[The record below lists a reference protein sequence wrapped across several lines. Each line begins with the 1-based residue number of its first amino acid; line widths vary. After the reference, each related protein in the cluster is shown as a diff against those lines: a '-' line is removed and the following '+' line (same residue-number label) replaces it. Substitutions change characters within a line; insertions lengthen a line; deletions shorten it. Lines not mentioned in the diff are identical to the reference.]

1 MTPEIGNIFLI
12 FAFSISVLS
21 FLSANY
27 SYYADVQIYDLS
39 KNIYLIFFL
48 LLASFFIL
56 EFSFLT
62 DDFSVLYV
70 ANNSNPN
77 LPAYYK
83 FSALW
88 GGHEGSL
95 LLFVLIISI
104 WMMVFSLMSS
114 YSKIEDKNLVLSF
127 CHLVLFSL
135 LGFIIFSSNPFERLI
150 PIASMSGTDLNPLLQ
165 DFAFTIHPPILYF
178 GYAGL
183 IIPFS
188 LALARCFNVKEG
200 WTMHI
205 RNWTV
210 LSWSFL
216 TLGIALGSWWAY
228 YELGWGGWWFWDPVE
243 NSSLVPW
250 LLATALFHSAI
261 VSNSRKIF
269 NNWTIL
275 LSILSVIG
283 CFIGM
288 FLVRSGILT
297 SVHSFALDPERGLIL
312 LLITLAI
319 TLYSFFVFFKSDVS
333 DNSSINYSIISK
345 EYFLLINNLFLVIL
359 AVIILFGTI
368 YPIFYE
374 IFSGGRTISVGAPY
388 FNLVTVPIAFFLAFF
403 QGYGVLTKW
412 SSSPNSIKTFSITL
426 IFIIFV
432 SLVFSYLVFNHLSLF
447 NVIGIVMVSSIVG
460 GVLISALRMFAN
472 KGFLFNNIGMN
483 LAHLGIAVTIF
494 GIGVVSSHSSSKEVI
509 LEIGES
515 TTLSNYEFTLTAED
529 FKEESNFYSQIA
541 IFQVENLSN
550 GESFDL
556 KPEKAF
562 YPASRSIMTESA
574 IAITPKE
581 DVYISL
587 SERLDSGEWIAKIQ
601 TKPFVRFIWLG
612 SILMCLGGIF
622 SFSRRLLFR

>member
-21 FLSANY
+21 FLSATY

-77 LPAYYK
+77 LPTYYK

-104 WMMVFSLMSS
+104 WMMVFSIMSS

-333 DNSSINYSIISK
+333 DNSSINYSIVSK

-472 KGFLFNNIGMN
+472 KGFLFNNLGMN

>member
-21 FLSANY
+21 FLSATY

-261 VSNSRKIF
+261 VSSSRKIF

-432 SLVFSYLVFNHLSLF
+432 SLVFSYLVFNYLSLF

-472 KGFLFNNIGMN
+472 KGFLFNNLGMN

>member
-1 MTPEIGNIFLI
+1 MIPEIGNILLI
-12 FAFSISVLS
+12 LAFSVSLLS
-21 FLSANY
+21 FISATY
-27 SYYADVQIYDLS
+27 SYYADIKIFDLS
-39 KNIYLIFFL
+39 KNIYLIFTL

-77 LPAYYK
+77 LPMYYK

-104 WMMVFSLMSS
+104 WMVVFNLLSS
-114 YSKIEDKNLVLSF
+114 YSKIEEKNLVLSF
-127 CHLVLFSL
+127 AHLILFSL

-165 DFAFTIHPPILYF
+165 DFAFTIHPPILYL

-188 LALARCFNVKEG
+188 LALARCFNVSEG
-200 WTMHI
+200 WTMYI

-210 LSWSFL
+210 ISWSFL

-319 TLYSFFVFFKSDVS
+319 TLYSFFIFFRSDIS
-333 DNSSINYSIISK
+333 DNNSLNYSIISK

-359 AVIILFGTI
+359 AVIILFGTV

-374 IFSGGRTISVGAPY
+374 IFSGGKTISVGAPY

-403 QGYGVLTKW
+403 QGYGVLTNW
-412 SSSPNSIKTFSITL
+412 GSSANSIKSFLFTVSL
-426 IFIIFV
+426 IIFL
-432 SLVFSYLVFNHLSLF
+432 SLIFSYLIFNFLSLF
-447 NVIGIVMVSSIVG
+447 NVLGIIMISFILS
-460 GVLISALRMFAN
+460 GVIISALKTYNDKKIFLN
-472 KGFLFNNIGMN
+472 KLGMN
-483 LAHLGIAVTIF
+483 LAHIGIAVTIF
-494 GIGVVSSHSSSKEVI
+494 GIGVVSSHSNSKEVI

-515 TTLSNYEFTLTAED
+515 ATLSNYEFTLTAED
-529 FKEESNFYSQIA
+529 FKEEPNFYSQIA
-541 IFQVENLSN
+541 IFNVENLGN
-550 GESFDL
+550 GKNFDL
-556 KPEKAF
+556 KPEKSF

-587 SERLDSGEWIAKIQ
+587 SERLDSGEWIAKLQ

-622 SFSRRLLFR
+622 SFSRRMFVK

>member
-21 FLSANY
+21 FLSATY
-27 SYYADVQIYDLS
+27 SYYADAQIYDLS

-48 LLASFFIL
+48 LLASFFVL

-150 PIASMSGTDLNPLLQ
+150 PIPSMSGTDLNPLLQ

-261 VSNSRKIF
+261 VSSSRKIF

-333 DNSSINYSIISK
+333 DNSSISYSIVSK

-412 SSSPNSIKTFSITL
+412 SSSPNSIKTFSMTL

-432 SLVFSYLVFNHLSLF
+432 SLAFSYLVFNYLSLF

-472 KGFLFNNIGMN
+472 KGILFNNLGMN

-550 GESFDL
+550 GDSFDL

-622 SFSRRLLFR
+622 SFSRRLIFR

>member
-21 FLSANY
+21 FLSATY

-48 LLASFFIL
+48 LLASFFVL

-150 PIASMSGTDLNPLLQ
+150 PIPSMSGTDLNPLLQ

-261 VSNSRKIF
+261 VSSSRKIF

-333 DNSSINYSIISK
+333 DNSSISYSIVSK

-432 SLVFSYLVFNHLSLF
+432 SLAFSYLVFNYLSLF

-472 KGFLFNNIGMN
+472 KGILFNNLGMN

-622 SFSRRLLFR
+622 SFSRRLIFR

>member
-21 FLSANY
+21 FLSATY

-432 SLVFSYLVFNHLSLF
+432 SLVFSYLVFNYLSLF

-460 GVLISALRMFAN
+460 GVLISAIRMFAN
-472 KGFLFNNIGMN
+472 KGFLFNNLGMN

>member
-432 SLVFSYLVFNHLSLF
+432 SLIFSYLVFNHLSLF

>member
-21 FLSANY
+21 FLSATY

-432 SLVFSYLVFNHLSLF
+432 SLIFSYLVFNHLSLF

-472 KGFLFNNIGMN
+472 KGFLFNNLGMN

>member
-21 FLSANY
+21 FLSATY

-48 LLASFFIL
+48 LLASFFTL

-333 DNSSINYSIISK
+333 DNSSINYSIVSK

-432 SLVFSYLVFNHLSLF
+432 SLAFSYLVFNYLSLF

-472 KGFLFNNIGMN
+472 KGILFNNLGMN

-550 GESFDL
+550 GDSFDL

-622 SFSRRLLFR
+622 SFSRRLIFR

>member
-21 FLSANY
+21 FLSATY

-150 PIASMSGTDLNPLLQ
+150 PIPSMSGTDLNPLLQ

-432 SLVFSYLVFNHLSLF
+432 SLAFSYLVFNYLSLF

-472 KGFLFNNIGMN
+472 KGFLFNNLGMN

-550 GESFDL
+550 GDSFDL

-622 SFSRRLLFR
+622 SFSRRLIFR

>member
-21 FLSANY
+21 FLSATY

-48 LLASFFIL
+48 LLASFFVL

-150 PIASMSGTDLNPLLQ
+150 PIPSMSGTDLNPLLQ

-261 VSNSRKIF
+261 VSSSRKIF

-333 DNSSINYSIISK
+333 DNSSISYSIVSK

-432 SLVFSYLVFNHLSLF
+432 SLAFSYLVFNYLSLF

-472 KGFLFNNIGMN
+472 KGFLFNNLGMN

-550 GESFDL
+550 GDIFDL

-622 SFSRRLLFR
+622 SFSRRLIFR

>member
-1 MTPEIGNIFLI
+1 MTPEIGNILLI
-12 FAFSISVLS
+12 FAFSISALS
-21 FLSANY
+21 FLSASY
-27 SYYADVQIYDLS
+27 SHYADVKIYDLS

-48 LLASFFIL
+48 LLASFFVL

-77 LPAYYK
+77 LPTYYK

-150 PIASMSGTDLNPLLQ
+150 PIPSMSGTDLNPLLQ

-261 VSNSRKIF
+261 VSSSRKIF

-333 DNSSINYSIISK
+333 DNSSISYSIVSK

-432 SLVFSYLVFNHLSLF
+432 SLAFSYLVFNYLSLF

-460 GVLISALRMFAN
+460 GVLISALRMFAS
-472 KGFLFNNIGMN
+472 KGILFNNLGMN

-550 GESFDL
+550 GDSFDL

-622 SFSRRLLFR
+622 SFSRRLIFR

>member
-21 FLSANY
+21 FLSATY

-472 KGFLFNNIGMN
+472 KGFLFNNLGMN

>member
-1 MTPEIGNIFLI
+1 MIPEIGNIFLI

-21 FLSANY
+21 FLSSTF
-27 SYYADVQIYDLS
+27 SYYSNVQIYDLS

-48 LLASFFIL
+48 LLASFLVL

-77 LPAYYK
+77 LPMYYK

-104 WMMVFSLMSS
+104 WMMVFSLLSS
-114 YSKIEDKNLVLSF
+114 YTKIEDKNLVLSF
-127 CHLVLFSL
+127 SHLVLFSL

-188 LALARCFNVKEG
+188 LALARCFNVTEA
-200 WTMHI
+200 WTTHI

-312 LLITLAI
+312 LMITLAI

-333 DNSSINYSIISK
+333 DNNSINYSIVSK

-412 SSSPNSIKTFSITL
+412 SSSPNSIKTFSTTL
-426 IFIIFV
+426 IFIAFL
-432 SLVFSYLVFNHLSLF
+432 SLAFSYLLFNYLSLF
-447 NVIGIVMVSSIVG
+447 NVIGILMVSSIIA
-460 GVLISALRMFAN
+460 GVLISAIRIFDN
-472 KGFLFNNIGMN
+472 KRFFFNNLGMN
-483 LAHLGIAVTIF
+483 LAHIGIAVTIF

-515 TTLSNYEFTLTAED
+515 TTLSNYEFTLIAED

-541 IFQVENLSN
+541 IFQVENLTN

-587 SERLDSGEWIAKIQ
+587 SERLNSGEWIAKIQ

-622 SFSRRLLFR
+622 SFSRRLLFK

>member
-21 FLSANY
+21 FLSATY

-48 LLASFFIL
+48 LLASFFVL

-150 PIASMSGTDLNPLLQ
+150 PIPSMSGTDLNPLLQ

-333 DNSSINYSIISK
+333 DNSSINYSIVSK

-432 SLVFSYLVFNHLSLF
+432 SLAFSYLVFNYLSLF

-472 KGFLFNNIGMN
+472 KGILFNNLGMN

-550 GESFDL
+550 GDSFDL

-622 SFSRRLLFR
+622 SFSRRLIFR

>member
-21 FLSANY
+21 FLSATY

-104 WMMVFSLMSS
+104 WMMVFSIMSS

-333 DNSSINYSIISK
+333 DNSSINYSIVSK

-432 SLVFSYLVFNHLSLF
+432 SLVFSYLVFNYLSLF

-472 KGFLFNNIGMN
+472 KGFLFNNLGMN

>member
-21 FLSANY
+21 FLSATY
-27 SYYADVQIYDLS
+27 SYYADAQIYDLS

-48 LLASFFIL
+48 LLASFFLL

-150 PIASMSGTDLNPLLQ
+150 PIPSMSGTDLNPLLQ

-261 VSNSRKIF
+261 VSSSRKIF

-333 DNSSINYSIISK
+333 DNSSISYSIVSK

-432 SLVFSYLVFNHLSLF
+432 SLAFSYLVFNYLSLF

-460 GVLISALRMFAN
+460 GVLISALRMFAR
-472 KGFLFNNIGMN
+472 KGILFNNLGMN
-483 LAHLGIAVTIF
+483 LAHLGIAITIF

-550 GESFDL
+550 GDSFDL

-622 SFSRRLLFR
+622 SFSRRLIFR

>member
-21 FLSANY
+21 FLSATY

-432 SLVFSYLVFNHLSLF
+432 SLAFSYLVFNYLSLF

-472 KGFLFNNIGMN
+472 KGFLFNNLGMN

-550 GESFDL
+550 GDSFDL

>member
-21 FLSANY
+21 FLSATY

-261 VSNSRKIF
+261 VSSSRKIF

-333 DNSSINYSIISK
+333 DNSSINYSIVSK

-432 SLVFSYLVFNHLSLF
+432 SLAFSYLVFNYLSLF

-472 KGFLFNNIGMN
+472 KGILFNNLGMN

-550 GESFDL
+550 GDSFDL

>member
-21 FLSANY
+21 FLSATY

-104 WMMVFSLMSS
+104 WMMVFSIMSS

-432 SLVFSYLVFNHLSLF
+432 SLIFSYLVFNHLSLF

-472 KGFLFNNIGMN
+472 KGFLFNNLGMN

>member
-1 MTPEIGNIFLI
+1 MIPEIGNIFLI

-21 FLSANY
+21 FLSSTF
-27 SYYADVQIYDLS
+27 SYYSNVQIYDLS

-48 LLASFFIL
+48 LLASFFVL

-77 LPAYYK
+77 LPMYYK

-104 WMMVFSLMSS
+104 WMMVFSLLSS
-114 YSKIEDKNLVLSF
+114 YTKIEDKNLVLSF
-127 CHLVLFSL
+127 SHLVLFSL

-188 LALARCFNVKEG
+188 LALARCFNVTEA

-275 LSILSVIG
+275 LAILSVIG

-312 LLITLAI
+312 LMITLAI

-333 DNSSINYSIISK
+333 DNNSINYSIVSK

-412 SSSPNSIKTFSITL
+412 SSSPNSIKTFSTTL
-426 IFIIFV
+426 IVIAFL
-432 SLVFSYLVFNHLSLF
+432 SLAFSYLLFNYLNLF
-447 NVIGIVMVSSIVG
+447 NVIGILMVSSIIA
-460 GVLISALRMFAN
+460 GVLISAIRIFDN
-472 KGFLFNNIGMN
+472 KRFFFNNLGMN
-483 LAHLGIAVTIF
+483 LAHIGIAVTIF

-515 TTLSNYEFTLTAED
+515 TTLSNYEFTLIAED

-541 IFQVENLSN
+541 IFQVENLTN
-550 GESFDL
+550 GDSFDL

-587 SERLDSGEWIAKIQ
+587 SERLNSGEWIAKIQ

-622 SFSRRLLFR
+622 SFSRRLLFK

>member
-21 FLSANY
+21 FLSATY

-333 DNSSINYSIISK
+333 DNSSISYSIVSK

-432 SLVFSYLVFNHLSLF
+432 SLAFSYLVFNYLSLF

-472 KGFLFNNIGMN
+472 KGFLFNNLGMN

-550 GESFDL
+550 GDSFDL

-622 SFSRRLLFR
+622 SFSRRLIFR

>member
-21 FLSANY
+21 FLSATY
-27 SYYADVQIYDLS
+27 SYYADAQIYDLS

-48 LLASFFIL
+48 LLASFFVL

-333 DNSSINYSIISK
+333 DNSSINYSIVSK

-432 SLVFSYLVFNHLSLF
+432 SLAFSYLVFNYLSLF

-472 KGFLFNNIGMN
+472 KGFLFNNLGMN

-550 GESFDL
+550 GDIFDL

-622 SFSRRLLFR
+622 SFSRRLIFR

>member
-432 SLVFSYLVFNHLSLF
+432 SLVFSYLVFNYLSLF

-472 KGFLFNNIGMN
+472 KGFLFNNLGMN

>member
-21 FLSANY
+21 FLSATY

-150 PIASMSGTDLNPLLQ
+150 PIASISGTDLNPLLQ

-432 SLVFSYLVFNHLSLF
+432 SLVFSYLVFNYLSLF

-472 KGFLFNNIGMN
+472 KGFLFNNLGMN

>member
-1 MTPEIGNIFLI
+1 M
-12 FAFSISVLS
+12 
-21 FLSANY
+21 
-27 SYYADVQIYDLS
+27 
-39 KNIYLIFFL
+39 
-48 LLASFFIL
+48 
-56 EFSFLT
+56 
-62 DDFSVLYV
+62 LYV

-150 PIASMSGTDLNPLLQ
+150 PIPSMSGTDLNPLLQ

-261 VSNSRKIF
+261 VSSSRKIF

-319 TLYSFFVFFKSDVS
+319 TLYSFFCVF
-333 DNSSINYSIISK
+333 
-345 EYFLLINNLFLVIL
+345 
-359 AVIILFGTI
+359 
-368 YPIFYE
+368 
-374 IFSGGRTISVGAPY
+374 
-388 FNLVTVPIAFFLAFF
+388 
-403 QGYGVLTKW
+403 
-412 SSSPNSIKTFSITL
+412 
-426 IFIIFV
+426 
-432 SLVFSYLVFNHLSLF
+432 
-447 NVIGIVMVSSIVG
+447 
-460 GVLISALRMFAN
+460 
-472 KGFLFNNIGMN
+472 
-483 LAHLGIAVTIF
+483 
-494 GIGVVSSHSSSKEVI
+494 
-509 LEIGES
+509 
-515 TTLSNYEFTLTAED
+515 
-529 FKEESNFYSQIA
+529 
-541 IFQVENLSN
+541 
-550 GESFDL
+550 
-556 KPEKAF
+556 
-562 YPASRSIMTESA
+562 
-574 IAITPKE
+574 
-581 DVYISL
+581 
-587 SERLDSGEWIAKIQ
+587 
-601 TKPFVRFIWLG
+601 
-612 SILMCLGGIF
+612 
-622 SFSRRLLFR
+622 

>member
-21 FLSANY
+21 FLSATY
-27 SYYADVQIYDLS
+27 SYYADAQIYDLS

-48 LLASFFIL
+48 LLASFFVL

-150 PIASMSGTDLNPLLQ
+150 PIPSMSGTDLNPLLQ

-261 VSNSRKIF
+261 VSSSRKIF

-333 DNSSINYSIISK
+333 DNSSISYSIVSK

-432 SLVFSYLVFNHLSLF
+432 SLAFSYLVFNYLSLF

-460 GVLISALRMFAN
+460 GVLISALRMFAS
-472 KGFLFNNIGMN
+472 KGILFNNLGMN

-550 GESFDL
+550 GDSFDL

-622 SFSRRLLFR
+622 SFSRRLIFR

>member
-21 FLSANY
+21 FLSATY

-432 SLVFSYLVFNHLSLF
+432 SLAFSYLVFNYLSLF

-472 KGFLFNNIGMN
+472 KGILFNNLGMN

>member
-21 FLSANY
+21 FLSATY

-150 PIASMSGTDLNPLLQ
+150 PIPSMSGTDLNPLLQ

-432 SLVFSYLVFNHLSLF
+432 SLVFSYLVFNYLSLF

-472 KGFLFNNIGMN
+472 KGFLFNNLGMN

>member
-432 SLVFSYLVFNHLSLF
+432 SLIFSYLVFNHLSLF

-472 KGFLFNNIGMN
+472 KGFLFNNLGMN

>member
-12 FAFSISVLS
+12 FAFSISILS
-21 FLSANY
+21 FLSATY

-432 SLVFSYLVFNHLSLF
+432 SLIFSYLVFNHLSLF

-472 KGFLFNNIGMN
+472 KGFLFNNLGMN

>member
-1 MTPEIGNIFLI
+1 MIPEIGNIFLI

-21 FLSANY
+21 FLSSTF
-27 SYYADVQIYDLS
+27 SYYSNVQIYDLS

-48 LLASFFIL
+48 LLASFFVL
-56 EFSFLT
+56 EYSFLT

-77 LPAYYK
+77 LPMYYK

-104 WMMVFSLMSS
+104 WMMVFSLLSS
-114 YSKIEDKNLVLSF
+114 YTKIEDKNLVLSF
-127 CHLVLFSL
+127 SHLVLFSL

-188 LALARCFNVKEG
+188 LALARCFNVTEA
-200 WTMHI
+200 WTTHI

-312 LLITLAI
+312 LMITLAI

-333 DNSSINYSIISK
+333 DNNSINYSIVSK

-412 SSSPNSIKTFSITL
+412 SSSPNSIKTFSTTL
-426 IFIIFV
+426 IVIAFL
-432 SLVFSYLVFNHLSLF
+432 SLAFSYLLFNYLSLF
-447 NVIGIVMVSSIVG
+447 NVIGILMVSSIIA
-460 GVLISALRMFAN
+460 GVLISAIRIFDN
-472 KGFLFNNIGMN
+472 KRFFFNNLGMN
-483 LAHLGIAVTIF
+483 LAHIGIAVTIF

-515 TTLSNYEFTLTAED
+515 TTLSNYEFTLIAED

-541 IFQVENLSN
+541 IFQVENLTN

-587 SERLDSGEWIAKIQ
+587 SERLNSGEWIAKIQ

-622 SFSRRLLFR
+622 SFSRRLLFK

>member
-21 FLSANY
+21 FLSATY

-104 WMMVFSLMSS
+104 WMMVFSIMSS

-432 SLVFSYLVFNHLSLF
+432 SLVFSYLVFNYLSLF

-472 KGFLFNNIGMN
+472 KGFLFNNLGMN

>member
-12 FAFSISVLS
+12 FAFSISALS
-21 FLSANY
+21 FLSATY
-27 SYYADVQIYDLS
+27 SHYADVKIYDLS

-48 LLASFFIL
+48 LLASFFVL

-150 PIASMSGTDLNPLLQ
+150 PIPSMSGTDLNPLLQ

-261 VSNSRKIF
+261 VSSSRKIF

-333 DNSSINYSIISK
+333 DNSSISYSIVSK

-432 SLVFSYLVFNHLSLF
+432 SLAFSYLVFNYLSLF

-472 KGFLFNNIGMN
+472 KGILFNNLGMN

-550 GESFDL
+550 GDSFDL

-622 SFSRRLLFR
+622 SFSRRLIFR

>member
-21 FLSANY
+21 FLSATY
-27 SYYADVQIYDLS
+27 SYYADAQIYDLS

-48 LLASFFIL
+48 LLASFFVL

-150 PIASMSGTDLNPLLQ
+150 PIPSMSGTDLNPLLQ
-165 DFAFTIHPPILYF
+165 DFAFTIHPPVLYF

-261 VSNSRKIF
+261 VSSSRKIF

-333 DNSSINYSIISK
+333 DNSSISYSIVSK

-432 SLVFSYLVFNHLSLF
+432 SLAFSYLVFNYLSLF

-472 KGFLFNNIGMN
+472 KGILFNNLGMN

-550 GESFDL
+550 GDSFDL

-622 SFSRRLLFR
+622 SFSRRLIFR

>member
-21 FLSANY
+21 FLSATY
-27 SYYADVQIYDLS
+27 SYYADAQIYDLS

-48 LLASFFIL
+48 LLASFFVL

-333 DNSSINYSIISK
+333 DNSSINYSIVSK

-432 SLVFSYLVFNHLSLF
+432 SLAFSYLVFNYLSLF

-472 KGFLFNNIGMN
+472 KGILFNNLGMN

-550 GESFDL
+550 GDSFDL

-622 SFSRRLLFR
+622 SFSRRLIFR

>member
-21 FLSANY
+21 FLSATY
-27 SYYADVQIYDLS
+27 SYYADAQIYDLS

-48 LLASFFIL
+48 LLASFFVL

-150 PIASMSGTDLNPLLQ
+150 PIPSMSGTDLNPLLQ

-261 VSNSRKIF
+261 VSSSRKIF

-333 DNSSINYSIISK
+333 DNSSISYSIVSK

-432 SLVFSYLVFNHLSLF
+432 SLAFSYLVFNYLSLF

-472 KGFLFNNIGMN
+472 KGILFNNLGMN

-550 GESFDL
+550 GDSFDL

-622 SFSRRLLFR
+622 SFSRRLIFR

>member
-21 FLSANY
+21 FLSATY

-432 SLVFSYLVFNHLSLF
+432 SLVFSYLVFNYLSLF

-472 KGFLFNNIGMN
+472 KGFLFNNLGMN

>member
-21 FLSANY
+21 FLSATY
-27 SYYADVQIYDLS
+27 SYYADAQIYDLS

-48 LLASFFIL
+48 LLASFFVL

-150 PIASMSGTDLNPLLQ
+150 PIPSMSGTDLNPLLQ

-261 VSNSRKIF
+261 VSSSRKIF

-333 DNSSINYSIISK
+333 DNSSISYSIVSK

-432 SLVFSYLVFNHLSLF
+432 SLAFSYLVFNYLSLF

-472 KGFLFNNIGMN
+472 KGILFNNLGMN

-541 IFQVENLSN
+541 VFQVENLSN
-550 GESFDL
+550 GDSFDL

-622 SFSRRLLFR
+622 SFSRRLIFR